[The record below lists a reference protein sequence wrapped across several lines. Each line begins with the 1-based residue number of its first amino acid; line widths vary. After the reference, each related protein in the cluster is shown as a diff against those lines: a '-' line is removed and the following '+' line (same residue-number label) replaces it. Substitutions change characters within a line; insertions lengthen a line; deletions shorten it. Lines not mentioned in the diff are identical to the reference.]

1 MATAPR
7 GLKAGGRRLLVPV
20 TTDFDLDESASAVLT
35 EAAYTVDLLAEL
47 RAKLADNSVL
57 IDSNQGVRVHPLIVE
72 VRQQRL
78 ALGKLIASIGLPRH
92 LVDDE
97 SA

>member
-7 GLKAGGRRLLVPV
+7 GLKAGGRRLWVSV

-47 RAKLADNSVL
+47 RAKLADISVL
-57 IDSNQGVRVHPLIVE
+57 TSIFRAAGFGGFWGGWGRCW
-72 VRQQRL
+72 L
-78 ALGKLIASIGLPRH
+78 ACGA
-92 LVDDE
+92 
-97 SA
+97 

>member
-7 GLKAGGRRLLVPV
+7 GLKAGGRRLWVSV

-47 RAKLADNSVL
+47 RAKLADISVL
-57 IDSNQGVRVHPLIVE
+57 TSIFRAAGFGVVGADAGWPVGPDCAGW
-72 VRQQRL
+72 V
-78 ALGKLIASIGLPRH
+78 
-92 LVDDE
+92 
-97 SA
+97 